1 MKKNYFS
8 IIFLILLTGSVHA
21 KIVNDS
27 DYERYIYNIY
37 LKHYKD
43 PVSHSEWDSKIQSL
57 PKKYKLKFRDNF
69 WDLSG
74 SFFQN
79 SLYWSKMW
87 VANPHVENP
96 HLIYRGNFI
105 KFDPQT
111 LANVN
116 TSEHSVDIQ
125 SQFPG
130 LVVPKSEHTKKAL
143 SESEIPSSL
152 PKLLSFWTVD
162 DMIDLSQLQP
172 VKIQRQTII
181 PFYLAD
187 DGPPID
193 GKIISKDGYGQSI
206 GLGGENL
213 IVRINSSD
221 ISIGSIF
228 TVFENKG
235 KVGSLFQFLVG
246 LNESEIMIKGR
257 IKVLSY
263 LQGTDALYVAT
274 VIEALN
280 KIVPGDPL
288 FKGEPQFY
296 NLSQKGTIGTG
307 SGLIIGTPNK
317 NQIML
322 SVGSIAYLDKGAAE
336 GIHKG
341 DIFYIRGNLEKPNLF
356 KRPYQYDQPLLG
368 KLRIIYSEGNVATGI
383 IVESRNQIYVGDAF
397 SENPGRVE
405 DLSQSQYHEK
415 VEDDETLNQ
424 GKELLIDFEETT
436 GDEGGKLEPK
446 EKPEQLKEPKTSAD
460 MDPDEYEVL
469 DDMVPEGMEP
479 DDGGSDDMDPD
490 DGESDDMDPDEEGLD
505 DMDPDEEGLDD
516 MDPDE
521 EGLDDMDPDEE
532 GLDDMDPDEE
542 GLDDMDPDEEGLDDM
557 DPDEEGLDDTAPG
570 NGGSDDMDP
579 DEYEVLDDMVPE
591 GMELDDGG
599 SDDEG
604 LSGEL
609 EEFEKLDAL

>member
-1 MKKNYFS
+1 MKKYYFS
-8 IIFLILLTGSVHA
+8 IIFLILLTESVHA

-105 KFDPQT
+105 KFDPQA

-162 DMIDLSQLQP
+162 DMIDISQLQP
-172 VKIQRQTII
+172 IKVQRQTIV

-235 KVGSLFQFLVG
+235 RVGSLFQFLVG

-296 NLSQKGTIGTG
+296 NLSQKGPIGTG
-307 SGLIIGTPNK
+307 NGLIIGTPNK

-341 DIFYIRGNLEKPNLF
+341 DIFYIRGNLEKSNLF

-383 IVESRNQIYVGDAF
+383 IVEAKNQIYVGDAF
-397 SENPGRVE
+397 SGNPGRVE

-446 EKPEQLKEPKTSAD
+446 EKPEQPKEPKTSDD
-460 MDPDEYEVL
+460 MNLDEYEVL
-469 DDMVPEGMEP
+469 DDMVPEGME
-479 DDGGSDDMDPD
+479 DDGESDDMDPD
-490 DGESDDMDPDEEGLD
+490 DGGSDDMDPDEEGLD
-505 DMDPDEEGLDD
+505 DMDPDEEESDD
-516 MDPDE
+516 MALDE
-521 EGLDDMDPDEE
+521 EESDDMNLDEE
-532 GLDDMDPDEE
+532 ESDDMNLDEE
-542 GLDDMDPDEEGLDDM
+542 
-557 DPDEEGLDDTAPG
+557 
-570 NGGSDDMDP
+570 GSDDMNL

-599 SDDEG
+599 S
-604 LSGEL
+604 SGEL

>member
-1 MKKNYFS
+1 M
-8 IIFLILLTGSVHA
+8 
-21 KIVNDS
+21 NDS
-27 DYERYIYNIY
+27 DYEKYIYNIY

-43 PVSHSEWDSKIQSL
+43 PVPHSEWNSKIQSL
-57 PKKYKLKFRDNF
+57 PQKYKLKFKDNL
-69 WDLSG
+69 WDLSS

-105 KFDPQT
+105 KFDLQT

-116 TSEHSVDIQ
+116 ASEHSVDIQ

-130 LVVPKSEHTKKAL
+130 LVISKNEHSKKPL
-143 SESEIPSSL
+143 SESEMPSSL
-152 PKLLSFWTVD
+152 PKLLSFWSID
-162 DMIDLSQLQP
+162 DTIDISQLQP
-172 VKIQRQTII
+172 IKVQRQTIV
-181 PFYLAD
+181 PFYLTD
-187 DGPPID
+187 DGPPAE
-193 GKIISKDGYGQSI
+193 GEIISKDGYGQSI

-213 IVRINSSD
+213 IIRINSSD

-235 KVGSLFQFLVG
+235 RVGSLFQFLTG
-246 LNESEIMIKGR
+246 LNEDEIMIKGR

-263 LQGTDALYVAT
+263 LQGTDSLYVAT

-288 FKGEPQFY
+288 YKGEPQFY

-322 SVGSIAYLDKGAAE
+322 SVGSIVYLNKGAAE
-336 GIHKG
+336 DIHKG
-341 DIFYIRGNLEKPNLF
+341 EIFYIRGNVEKSDTF
-356 KRPYQYDQPLLG
+356 RRPYQYDQPLLG
-368 KLRIIYSEGNVATGI
+368 KLRIIYSAGNVATGI

-397 SENPGRVE
+397 AGDPGRTE

-436 GDEGGKLEPK
+436 GDEGGRLEPK
-446 EKPEQLKEPKTSAD
+446 EKPENLDKYEVLDDIKPDDVKL
-460 MDPDEYEVL
+460 DEYEVL
-469 DDMVPEGMEP
+469 DDMVPENMELDETGSEDMELEDTDP
-479 DDGGSDDMDPD
+479 EDMDSEDMELEDMDSEDMDSEDMDSEDMELEDMDSEDMDSEDMDSEDMELEDMDSEDMDSEDMELEDMDSEDMDLEDGGS
-490 DGESDDMDPDEEGLD
+490 S
-505 DMDPDEEGLDD
+505 
-516 MDPDE
+516 
-521 EGLDDMDPDEE
+521 
-532 GLDDMDPDEE
+532 
-542 GLDDMDPDEEGLDDM
+542 
-557 DPDEEGLDDTAPG
+557 
-570 NGGSDDMDP
+570 N
-579 DEYEVLDDMVPE
+579 
-591 GMELDDGG
+591 
-599 SDDEG
+599 
-604 LSGEL
+604 EL
-609 EEFEKLDAL
+609 EKFEKLEAL